1 MKSSRQAQLRLHV
14 SNDLHDIADTCD
26 EQFGLYIMFPIGW
39 MYYFGTN
46 LEERF
51 SVPDFWPSPE
61 STHKI
66 PFERE
71 EIKAEVE
78 RMKARRLAKRARRL
92 QMEGKECGQV
102 TQDKA
107 TDATSERSKGQL
119 MRWSLDRGDWVPL
132 DTPQQG
138 TGMVE

>member
-1 MKSSRQAQLRLHV
+1 
-14 SNDLHDIADTCD
+14 
-26 EQFGLYIMFPIGW
+26 MFPIGW

-51 SVPDFWPSPE
+51 SVPDFWPTRE

-78 RMKARRLAKRARRL
+78 RMKAKRLAKRAKRL
-92 QMEGKECGQV
+92 HMEGKADAEGV
-102 TQDKA
+102 DDDKP
-107 TDATSERSKGQL
+107 TTEEERPKGQSV
-119 MRWSLDRGDWVPL
+119 RWSLDRGAWESV
-132 DTPQQG
+132 G
-138 TGMVE
+138 GK

>member
-1 MKSSRQAQLRLHV
+1 
-14 SNDLHDIADTCD
+14 
-26 EQFGLYIMFPIGW
+26 MFPIGW

-78 RMKARRLAKRARRL
+78 RLRAKRLAKRARRL
-92 QMEGKECGQV
+92 QADGYGEEDDMQGGTMGVDDGRPKNQIV
-102 TQDKA
+102 H
-107 TDATSERSKGQL
+107 
-119 MRWSLDRGDWVPL
+119 WSLDRGAWHRVDAR
-132 DTPQQG
+132 
-138 TGMVE
+138 